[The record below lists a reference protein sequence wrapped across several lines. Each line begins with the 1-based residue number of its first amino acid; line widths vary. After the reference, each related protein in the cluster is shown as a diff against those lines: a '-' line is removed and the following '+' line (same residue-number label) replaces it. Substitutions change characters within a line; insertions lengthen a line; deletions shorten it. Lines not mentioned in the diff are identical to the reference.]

1 MAPNN
6 SLAPKQNEKVG
17 KLKFS
22 EYLEKP
28 EVKALIMKSVGNNP
42 TRFTASILSAISNNP
57 TLTECSNGSILSAAL
72 IGESLNLSPSPQ
84 LGQFYLVPYNDKKQ
98 GYIAQFQIGYKGY
111 VQLAIRSGYY
121 KNLNVLPIKEG
132 ELLYF
137 NPITEEIKLCLIED
151 EAVREKAKT
160 IGYFAMLEYLN
171 GFQKTIYWTFD
182 KMLIH
187 ADRFSKAFSKDGET
201 VKTPYGEK
209 KRVSYADFLAKKY
222 EDRDA
227 YLYSSF
233 WYKDFDAM
241 AMKTMLRQL
250 ISKWGIMSIEM
261 QSAFEADDGATPSEG
276 VFNGFGSGDVRD
288 EASAPAPET
297 KKEEKVEQPP
307 VFGGSFA
314 EAFTEADFF
323 EGTTDGEQ

>member
-6 SLAPKQNEKVG
+6 SLAPKQNDKVG

-28 EVKALIMKSVGNNP
+28 EVKALIMKSVGNKP
-42 TRFTASILSAISNNP
+42 TRFTASVLSAISANP
-57 TLTECSNGSILSAAL
+57 TLTDCSNASILSAAL
-72 IGESLNLSPSPQ
+72 IGESYNLSPSPQ
-84 LGQFYLVPYNDKKQ
+84 LGQFFIVPYNDKKQ

-111 VQLAIRSGYY
+111 IQLAIRSGYY

-137 NPITEEIKLCLIED
+137 NPITEEIQLCLIKD

-171 GFQKTIYWTFD
+171 GFKKTIYWSFD

-187 ADRFSKAFSKDGET
+187 ADRYSKAFSKDGEI
-201 VKTPYGEK
+201 VKTQYGEK
-209 KRVSYADFLAKKY
+209 KRVSYADYLAKKY
-222 EDRDA
+222 EERDA

-261 QSAFEADDGATPSEG
+261 QSAFEADDRG
-276 VFNGFGSGDVRD
+276 VPTDSAFSGFGGAGDRED
-288 EASAPAPET
+288 APDLPPET
-297 KKEEKVEQPP
+297 KTEEKAADPQPNADGQ
-307 VFGGSFA
+307 F
-314 EAFTEADFF
+314 DFF
-323 EGTTDGEQ
+323 EGTDGGEQ